1 MGAQPSP
8 FESQPPSTKRLAL
21 TCAVAIGGAAIVLMT
36 LVLPAEYGIDPTG
49 IGRAVGLTAMNA
61 PARTLQVADVVGGNQ
76 AYREVEIPEFGQ
88 PVPLPNPAVH
98 QDEPEPP
105 QTRTLEVTIPPEKET
120 EVKMVMR
127 EAKMIEY
134 SWRTDRGA
142 VYTDFHGHDPDA
154 GQEYFVRYK
163 EQQEGAGNNG
173 SLAAPFAGEH
183 GWYWLNYNDFPVVIT
198 LTITGYF
205 DDIVD
210 YGIF

>member
-1 MGAQPSP
+1 MAAQPSP
-8 FESQPPSTKRLAL
+8 FESQPPSAKRLAL
-21 TCAVAIGGAAIVLMT
+21 TCIVAIAGAAIALVT
-36 LVLPAEYGIDPTG
+36 FVLPAEYGIDPTG
-49 IGRAVGLTAMNA
+49 IGRAFGLTAINA
-61 PARTLQVADVVGGNQ
+61 PARTLQIADVVGGNQ

-98 QDEPEPP
+98 QDEPAPP

-134 SWRTDRGA
+134 SWHTARGT
-142 VYTDFHGHDPDA
+142 VYTDFHGHDPEA
-154 GQEYFVRYK
+154 GQDYFVRYK
-163 EQQEGAGNNG
+163 EQQEGEGNNG

>member
-1 MGAQPSP
+1 MAAQPSP
-8 FESQPPSTKRLAL
+8 FESQPPSAKRLAL
-21 TCAVAIGGAAIVLMT
+21 TCIVAIAGAAIALVT
-36 LVLPAEYGIDPTG
+36 FVLPAEYGIDPTG
-49 IGRAVGLTAMNA
+49 IGRAFGLTAINA
-61 PARTLQVADVVGGNQ
+61 PARTLQIADVVGGNQ

-98 QDEPEPP
+98 QDEPAPP

-134 SWRTDRGA
+134 SWHTARGA
-142 VYTDFHGHDPDA
+142 VYTDFHGHDPEA
-154 GQEYFVRYK
+154 GQDYFVRYE
-163 EQQEGAGNNG
+163 EQQEGEGNNG

>member
-1 MGAQPSP
+1 MAAQPSP
-8 FESQPPSTKRLAL
+8 FEAQPPPPKRLL
-21 TCAVAIGGAAIVLMT
+21 VTSAVAIVGAAIALVLF
-36 LVLPAEYGIDPTG
+36 VLPAEYGIDPTG
-49 IGRAVGLTAMNA
+49 VGRALGLTAISG
-61 PARTLQVADVVGGNQ
+61 PSRTLEIADVVGGNES
-76 AYREVEIPEFGQ
+76 YREVEIPEFGE

-134 SWRTDRGA
+134 SWRTDRGT
-142 VYTDFHGHDPDA
+142 VYTDFHGHDPEA

-183 GWYWLNYNDFPVVIT
+183 GWYWLNYNDYPVVVS